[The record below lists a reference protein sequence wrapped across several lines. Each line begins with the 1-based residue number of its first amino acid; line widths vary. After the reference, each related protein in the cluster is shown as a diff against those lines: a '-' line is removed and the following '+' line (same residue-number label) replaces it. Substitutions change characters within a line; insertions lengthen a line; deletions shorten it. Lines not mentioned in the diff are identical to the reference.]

1 MNNKRFMII
10 VLGPTKGIDDDLN
23 NIADGDYGVN
33 YVDGNGIFIG
43 TFYSHYT
50 TSEIH
55 NLLMGRPAFLIF
67 DITDG
72 DKNAVNLPSKYYKGL
87 FPEIDEILPNL
98 NKDHLDVKEDVV
110 TVNDLT
116 SVDQIID
123 KLKENN
129 YDESCLTKKESD
141 ILKNY

>member
-55 NLLMGRPAFLIF
+55 ELLLGRPAFLIF

-72 DKNAVNLPSKYYKGL
+72 SKNAVNLPSKYYKGL
-87 FPEIDEILPNL
+87 FPEIDDVLPIM
-98 NKDHLDVKEDVV
+98 NKDYQDTKEEVV
-110 TVNDLT
+110 VENDLT
-116 SVDQIID
+116 SIDQIID

-129 YDESCLTKKESD
+129 YDESCLTEKESE